1 MNAIVRIALSRPY
14 TFVVLALLLLIIGP
28 LAALRTPTD
37 IFPDIRIPVIGVV
50 WQYTGLPPDQMS
62 GRITTPFER
71 ALTTT
76 VNDIEHIVANSYN
89 GFGIV
94 KIFFQPNVDIRTAN
108 AQVTAI
114 SQTLL
119 KQMPPGATPPLIL
132 NYNASTV
139 PIIQLA
145 LSGEGL
151 TEQNLADI
159 GINQLRTPLVTVPGA
174 AIPYPYGGKQRQI
187 QIDLNP
193 SALQARGLSGQ
204 DVANTLAAQNLITPV
219 GTEKIGIFE
228 YTVQLNNSPLKI
240 QELGDLPIKTVNG
253 AMVYVRDVATVR
265 DGNPPQTNIVHVDGN
280 RSVLM
285 MVLKAGSIS
294 TLDIIA
300 GIKQK
305 VQRRTR
311 SSLPDALKIGFI
323 GDQSLFVRG
332 AITGVAREGI
342 IAALL
347 TSVMILLFLGSWRST
362 IIIATSIPLA
372 VLGSIIMLSAIGETL
387 NIMTLG
393 GLALA
398 VGILVDEATV
408 TIENI
413 NYHLEQGKEV
423 EEAILDG
430 ANQIVVPAFVSLLC
444 ICIVFVPMF
453 FLSGIAR
460 FLFVPMAEAVMF
472 AMVWSFILS
481 RTLVPTMA
489 KYLLQPHVHHADG
502 ERRRSRNPLVRFQ
515 RGFEAGFERFRAG
528 YRDLLGLALMHRP
541 TFVTGFIGFVALS
554 FLLVPYLGRNFF
566 PSVDAGQILMHVR
579 TQVGTRVEDSRRSVR
594 RYPEGDPQDHSARRD
609 RDHGRQHRH
618 ADQRHQHD
626 LQQHRR
632 DRPAGWRHPDQA
644 QGRPRADRRLRQ
656 GAAGK
661 AAGAISRPELRVPAG
676 RHRQPDPQFRRAGA
690 DRPRSARRQSR
701 RQLRLCQQ
709 AAGARSAVFPAS
721 PTRASSNR
729 SRSPS
734 FNVDVD
740 RTRAQYVGL
749 TERDVANS
757 MVVNLAG
764 SSQVAPTYY
773 LDPNNGVSY
782 SIVMQTPQ
790 YQLDS
795 LSALETLPMT
805 APGMP
810 TPLILGGIANIT
822 RTTSNAV
829 VSQYDIQSLVQIYAT
844 PQGRDLGAVA
854 ADIRKVINE
863 TANELPK
870 GSTVALVGQVQTME
884 SSFSG
889 LLFGLLGAVVLIYL
903 LIVVNF
909 QSWSDP
915 FVIITALPA
924 ALAGIVWM
932 LFTTQTTLSVPALT
946 GAIMCMGVATANSV
960 LVISFAR
967 ERYAELGDP
976 IAAALEAGF
985 VRIRPVMMTALAMI
999 IGMLPMALGLGEG
1012 GEQNAPLGRAVIGG
1026 LVFATVATLMFV
1038 PVVFSMVHKKREDDD
1053 RGGKAAVRGLSPR
1066 RRVTIK
1072 NKTRTRHRRDVE
1084 ETPWLGTPRYA
1095 ASKRCRA
1102 TPAGETTISSRSP
1115 PKTAW
1120 SAGANSTRVLARP
1133 ASVPRS
1139 SGFRRAWSD
1148 KTRCSTSGS
1157 MPSFSPRPAPP
1168 PAASSRR
1175 RWARSKTRCSTS
1187 RARCS
1192 ACPAMNCSAARSA
1205 IASGST
1211 GRIAR
1216 PGASTIPPGTSPRS
1230 PISTASRRSDAR
1242 SARRNSPR

>member
-1 MNAIVRIALSRPY
+1 MVALVRIALSRPY

-28 LAALRTPTD
+28 LAAMRTPTD
-37 IFPDIRIPVIGVV
+37 IFPEIRIPVIGVV
-50 WQYTGLPPDQMS
+50 WQYTGLPPEQMA
-62 GRITTPFER
+62 GRITTQFQR
-71 ALTTT
+71 ILTTT

-119 KQMPPGATPPLIL
+119 KAMPPGATPPLIL
-132 NYNASTV
+132 NYSASTV
-139 PIIQLA
+139 PILQLA

-187 QIDLNP
+187 QIDLDP

-219 GTEKIGIFE
+219 GTEKIGNFE
-228 YTVQLNNSPLKI
+228 YTVQLNNSPVRI
-240 QELGDLPIKTVNG
+240 EELGDLPIKTSNG
-253 AMVYVRDVATVR
+253 AMVYVRDVATIR

-285 MVLKAGSIS
+285 MVLKAGSVS

-305 VQRRTR
+305 VQEYK

-372 VLGSIIMLSAIGETL
+372 VLGSIIMLAAIGETL

-430 ANQIVVPAFVSLLC
+430 ANQIVVPSFVSLLC

-502 ERRRSRNPLVRFQ
+502 EKPRSRNPLVRFQ
-515 RGFEAGFERFRAG
+515 HAFEAGFERFRSG

-541 TFVTGFIGFVALS
+541 LFITGFAGFIALS

-579 TQVGTRVEDSRRSVR
+579 TQVGTRVEESANQFADIQKAIRKIIP
-594 RYPEGDPQDHSARRD
+594 PEEIETLADNIGMPISGINMTYNNTGVIGPQDGD
-609 RDHGRQHRH
+609 IQIKLKEDHRPTETYVKALREQLPRLFPGMTFAFLP
-618 ADQRHQHD
+618 ADIVNQILNFGAPAPID
-626 LQQHRR
+626 LQIR
-632 DRPAGWRHPDQA
+632 
-644 QGRPRADRRLRQ
+644 
-656 GAAGK
+656 
-661 AAGAISRPELRVPAG
+661 
-676 RHRQPDPQFRRAGA
+676 GA
-690 DRPRSARRQSR
+690 DLSANFVYANKLLPRIRRIAGVADARIQQS
-701 RQLRLCQQ
+701 
-709 AAGARSAVFPAS
+709 PNY
-721 PTRASSNR
+721 PT
-729 SRSPS
+729 
-734 FNVDVD
+734 FKVDVD

-749 TERDVANS
+749 TERDVTNS
-757 MVVNLAG
+757 LTVDLSG
-764 SSQVAPTYY
+764 SSQVQPTFF
-773 LDPNNGVSY
+773 LNRDNGVSY

-795 LSALETLPMT
+795 LSALQTLPIT
-805 APGMP
+805 SGGPSAP
-810 TPLILGGIANIT
+810 ILGGIADIK
-822 RTTSNAV
+822 RTVSNAV
-829 VSQYDIQSLVQIYAT
+829 FSEYDINPLVQIYAA

-854 ADIRKVINE
+854 ADVR
-863 TANELPK
+863 TAIADTAKDLPK
-870 GSTVALVGQVQTME
+870 GTSVFLMGQVQTMN
-884 SSFSG
+884 SAFSG
-889 LLFGLLGAVVLIYL
+889 LLFGLLGAIVLVYL

-932 LFTTQTTLSVPALT
+932 LFSTQTTLSVPALT

-960 LVISFAR
+960 LVISFAK
-967 ERYAELGDP
+967 ERYEDLGDP
-976 IAAALEAGF
+976 VAAALEAGF
-985 VRIRPVMMTALAMI
+985 VRFRPVLMTALAMI
-999 IGMLPMALGLGEG
+999 IGMTPMALGLGDG

-1026 LVFATVATLMFV
+1026 LVFATTATLMFV
-1038 PVVFSMVHKKREDDD
+1038 PVVFSMVHRKHGVIVDAE
-1053 RGGKAAVRGLSPR
+1053 P
-1066 RRVTIK
+1066 
-1072 NKTRTRHRRDVE
+1072 
-1084 ETPWLGTPRYA
+1084 ETPYA
-1095 ASKRCRA
+1095 H
-1102 TPAGETTISSRSP
+1102 
-1115 PKTAW
+1115 
-1120 SAGANSTRVLARP
+1120 
-1133 ASVPRS
+1133 
-1139 SGFRRAWSD
+1139 
-1148 KTRCSTSGS
+1148 
-1157 MPSFSPRPAPP
+1157 
-1168 PAASSRR
+1168 
-1175 RWARSKTRCSTS
+1175 
-1187 RARCS
+1187 
-1192 ACPAMNCSAARSA
+1192 
-1205 IASGST
+1205 
-1211 GRIAR
+1211 
-1216 PGASTIPPGTSPRS
+1216 
-1230 PISTASRRSDAR
+1230 
-1242 SARRNSPR
+1242 